1 MAPAFTVCASAR
13 RTGREPSGPTVMV
26 DAIFTVLP
34 HYLANLL
41 AGSNNR
47 ELKYP
52 RKYVADSEFR
62 LLWSP
67 SERSLDAFLFI
78 FSNFARSKRHQK
90 P

>member
-1 MAPAFTVCASAR
+1 
-13 RTGREPSGPTVMV
+13 MV

-52 RKYVADSEFR
+52 RKYVN
-62 LLWSP
+62 
-67 SERSLDAFLFI
+67 LDYCGLQV
-78 FSNFARSKRHQK
+78 KEV
-90 P
+90 